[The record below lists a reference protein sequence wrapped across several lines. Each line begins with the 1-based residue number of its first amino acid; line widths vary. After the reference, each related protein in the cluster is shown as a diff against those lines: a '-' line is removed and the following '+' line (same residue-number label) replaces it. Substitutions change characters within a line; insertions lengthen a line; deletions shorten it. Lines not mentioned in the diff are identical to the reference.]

1 MHHGHR
7 IGVVSVYGVLVL
19 VDFYVIGEGMTDS
32 FFRYVLVVGDEPI
45 YVGPFDTVQEANDW
59 VAGTHTPK
67 PYSVAQ
73 LEPPMIS

>member
-1 MHHGHR
+1 
-7 IGVVSVYGVLVL
+7 
-19 VDFYVIGEGMTDS
+19 MTDS